1 MMLLMEPDNVT
12 KILKKARE
20 VYGHKN
26 QILVCIEELNEL
38 GAALAKYP
46 RYESEQEAKE
56 KLHDTV
62 LDEVADVLIILDHV
76 QAIVGLTDE
85 EIAGR
90 ICEKAARLERW
101 LNNSSSMQR
110 TLEDRAV
117 GSERH
122 SCLGCDNWEN
132 PEANMCGACMAAEA
146 TDGVRPFYKP
156 RKD

>member
-46 RYESEQEAKE
+46 RYEDEQEAKE
-56 KLHDTV
+56 KLHDKV
-62 LDEVADVLIILDHV
+62 LDEAADVLIILDHV

-85 EIAGR
+85 EIANR

-101 LNNSSSMQR
+101 LSNSSSMQR

-117 GSERH
+117 GVPE
-122 SCLGCDNWEN
+122 CKTCENWEN
-132 PEANMCGACMAAEA
+132 PDYHMCKTCMSTEG
-146 TDGVRPFYKP
+146 TEGVRPFYKP